1 MGHPD
6 PFETFPGPHSI
17 SHLST
22 TKAVPK
28 TKPYHCLHP
37 GCLRQFKRSYD
48 LCRHSAIHR
57 PQDLLYD
64 CPNRWCGRV
73 GEFGFRRKDHLHEH
87 LRMMHPAA
95 KIDNRPQGSFD
106 LGQPLYVC
114 GSKDCYREFTS
125 RPEWENHVESCAPK
139 GPRQWAEYRRPM
151 HLGIAPRSTRE
162 ARADDI
168 PGFETNSD
176 HLENVTEAAKTV
188 RSSENT
194 LGEFSP
200 AVLFER
206 SEDYTKR
213 GISTDLRAP
222 CGISNMINCGIT
234 SVGTFSGGDNTAAG
248 HASAELPATAN
259 SGCLSPNL
267 QLQDNGV
274 IRSESKQRI
283 QWQCHCGHASYDD
296 FIELRPGAVKEY
308 ESMLRNRTNTRNS
321 RSANAGGNGSVMHNI
336 PGWNRLS
343 RYVNNVIKAETPSL
357 PRYQLESVS
366 VSQPQPSTSDIEILY
381 LLLCVPHQKFAT
393 KLLQLDLTKV
403 TSDQHLFSL
412 LRGNYFQMRGRF
424 KNCFSLKSLRSIKFV
439 QFEMY
444 RSDLVD
450 IQKQDD
456 LPPADL
462 KDTYRYNPVPA
473 DKIPPV
479 GENHMLHLCT
489 HPECADETGI
499 LFDRIPKKLKE
510 RLAVCPQKGSSLGW
524 GIYFIEGWHISIVT
538 LLAYA
543 ILVLVSFVFFV
554 CWAVLEQDVQGA
566 SGVATY
572 VLAFLTLGTGSV
584 QAAFEF
590 Q

>member
-1 MGHPD
+1 MSKLPEDVAAPERSMSSCYD
-6 PFETFPGPHSI
+6 P
-17 SHLST
+17 
-22 TKAVPK
+22 
-28 TKPYHCLHP
+28 KPTSYHCVYP
-37 GCLRQFKRSYD
+37 GSLRQFKRSYD
-48 LCRHSAIHR
+48 SGRHSAIHK
-57 PQDLLYD
+57 PQEKCD
-64 CPNRWCGRV
+64 CPERWCGGV
-73 GEFGFRRKDHLHEH
+73 GEFAFTRKDHLLAH
-87 LRMMHPAA
+87 LRKVHSAA
-95 KIDNRPQGSFD
+95 KIDNRPQGSFGF
-106 LGQPLYVC
+106 GQPLSV
-114 GSKDCYREFTS
+114 SKLKDWYRNFTS
-125 RPEWENHVESCAPK
+125 RPKWENHLEFCPPK
-139 GPRQWAEYRRPM
+139 FPRQCAEYRRP
-151 HLGIAPRSTRE
+151 LPLEITPRSTQE
-162 ARADDI
+162 LRADDI

-176 HLENVTEAAKTV
+176 HLENVTEAAETLR
-188 RSSENT
+188 RSETT

-206 SEDYTKR
+206 SEENTKR
-213 GISTDLRAP
+213 GISADLRAR
-222 CGISNMINCGIT
+222 ISNIIRCAIT
-234 SVGTFSGGDNTAAG
+234 SVGTFSGGDDTAAG
-248 HASAELPATAN
+248 PASAELPATAN
-259 SGCLSPNL
+259 SGRFSPNL
-267 QLQDNGV
+267 QLQDNGA
-274 IRSESKQRI
+274 IRSEPKKRI
-283 QWQCHCGHASYDD
+283 RWQCHCGHASYDD
-296 FIELRPGAVKEY
+296 FVELRPGAVKEY
-308 ESMLRNRTNTRNS
+308 ESMLRNRKNTINS
-321 RSANAGGNGSVMHNI
+321 RSANAGGNGSVLHYI
-336 PGWNRLS
+336 PGWNHLS

-366 VSQPQPSTSDIEILY
+366 VSQPQPSTSVIEILY

-393 KLLQLDLTKV
+393 KLLQIDLTKV

-462 KDTYRYNPVPA
+462 KDTYRYNPTPA
-473 DKIPPV
+473 DKIPPI

-510 RLAVCPQKGSSLGW
+510 RLEVCPHKGSSLGW
-524 GIYFIEGWHISIVT
+524 GIYFIEGWHLGIVT

-554 CWAVLEQDVQGA
+554 CWTVFKQDVQGA

-572 VLAFLTLGTGSV
+572 VLAFLTLGVGSV